1 MRRYSGI
8 TVKLLLAFFA
18 VLLIS
23 FAITMFVSDRFVRS
37 QLRDRNDRLE
47 ARQLDV
53 TAALVRS
60 AYREQWSRAQLTSA
74 LQMSGGPN
82 RTIVVLNRGGE
93 VVLQSDGPNAGGSV
107 DIDPQALKETLAA
120 RDKRWRPGDAS
131 GEGKIRIAAGP
142 VGGDAAWSAQ
152 TILVVSQAFQQDFNV
167 FSGLFRNI
175 MITMLVVS
183 TLMVLVVSRG
193 MTARLRRMTQ
203 AAGDIAKGRFD
214 VRLPDRHRDE
224 IGELA
229 SSLNR
234 MSAELGSLD
243 RMRRDFLANV
253 SHDLRSPLTSIG
265 GFIEAMLDGAVP
277 PDKERHYLGLVREQ
291 TQRMNRL
298 VNDLLDMARMEAGQL
313 AISPVPYN
321 LSSWIRGLLARMS
334 PDAERRGI
342 KLELIGDAED
352 LWVRADPDR
361 IDQAL
366 ANLVLNA
373 IQFSP
378 NGRTVQVEA
387 VRDGERARIGVRDRG
402 VGIPGGELDKIWQR
416 FYKSD
421 KARSARTGSG
431 LGLAIVQFVLEKHG
445 TAASV
450 DSVEGAGTVFT
461 FSLPLAEPASHPSIS
476 PREGV

>member
-23 FAITMFVSDRFVRS
+23 FAITMFISDRFVRS
-37 QLRDRNDRLE
+37 ELRSRSDRME
-47 ARQLDV
+47 MRQLDV

-60 AYREQWSRAQLTSA
+60 AYREHWSRGQLLSA

-82 RTIVVLNRGGE
+82 RQIVLLNAAGE
-93 VVLQSDGPNAGGSV
+93 VVLQTGGPGEGARPE
-107 DIDPQALKETLAA
+107 IDPEALRETLAA
-120 RDKRWRPGDAS
+120 RDQVWRPADR
-131 GEGKIRIAAGP
+131 EGKGSIRIAAGP
-142 VGGDAAWSAQ
+142 VGGDRSWSAQ
-152 TILVVSQAFQQDFNV
+152 TILVVSQAFQQDLGL

-175 MITMLVVS
+175 MITMLCVS
-183 TLMVLVVSRG
+183 TVIVLLVSRS

-203 AAGDIAKGRFD
+203 AARDLAKGRFD
-214 VRLPDRHRDE
+214 VRLQDRHRDE

-229 SSLNR
+229 TSLNH
-234 MSAELGSLD
+234 MSEELGSLD
-243 RMRRDFLANV
+243 RMRREFLANV

-265 GFIEAMLDGAVP
+265 GFVEAMLDGAVP
-277 PDKERHYLGLVREQ
+277 PDRERHYLGLVREQ

-298 VNDLLDMARMEAGQL
+298 VNDLLDVARMEGGQL
-313 AISPVPYN
+313 EISPVSYN
-321 LSSWIRGLLARMS
+321 LSSWIRGLLARMT
-334 PDAERRGI
+334 PDAGRRDI
-342 KLELIGDAED
+342 RLALVGDSED
-352 LWVRADPDR
+352 VWAYADPDR
-361 IDQAL
+361 IDQVL

-378 NGRTVQVEA
+378 NDRSVEIEVTRDGDRA
-387 VRDGERARIGVRDRG
+387 HVSVRDYG
-402 VGIPGGELDKIWQR
+402 VGIPESELDKIWQR

-450 DSVEGAGTVFT
+450 RSIEGKGTVFT
-461 FSLPLAEPASHPSIS
+461 FALPSSEPSHPAHDN
-476 PREGV
+476 RERR

>member
-8 TVKLLLAFFA
+8 TAKLLLAFFA

-23 FAITMFVSDRFVRS
+23 FAITLLVSDRFVRS
-37 QLRDRNDRLE
+37 QLRDRSDRIEL
-47 ARQLDV
+47 RQLDV

-60 AYREQWSRAQLTSA
+60 AYREQWSRTQLTSA

-82 RTIVVLNRGGE
+82 RTVVILNAAGE
-93 VVLQSDGPNAGGSV
+93 VVLQTGSPNGGGTV
-107 DIDPQALKETLAA
+107 EIDPAALRETLAA
-120 RDKRWRPGDAS
+120 RDKLWRPGDAS
-131 GEGKIRIAAGP
+131 GKGKIRIAAVP
-142 VGGDAAWSAQ
+142 VGGDRSWSAQ
-152 TILVVSQAFQQDFNV
+152 TVLVVSGAFQQDFNA
-167 FSGLFRNI
+167 FNGLFRNI

-183 TLMVLVVSRG
+183 TTIVLIVSRG
-193 MTARLRRMTQ
+193 MTARLRRMTL
-203 AAGDIAKGRFD
+203 AARDIAKGRFD

-229 SSLNR
+229 SSLNH

-243 RMRRDFLANV
+243 RMRREFLANV

-265 GFIEAMLDGAVP
+265 GFVEAMLDGAVP
-277 PDKERHYLGLVREQ
+277 PDRERHYLGLVREQ

-298 VNDLLDMARMEAGQL
+298 VNDLLDVARMEAGQL
-313 AISPVPYN
+313 EIAPLPYN

-334 PDAERRGI
+334 PDAGRRGI
-342 KLELIGDAED
+342 RLELIGDAED

-361 IDQAL
+361 IDQVL

-378 NGRTVQVEA
+378 DGRAVQVEA
-387 VRDGERARIGVRDRG
+387 VREGDRARISVRDFG
-402 VGIPGGELDKIWQR
+402 VGIPGEELDKIWQR

-450 DSVEGAGTVFT
+450 RSVVGEGTLFT
-461 FSLPLAEPASHPSIS
+461 FFLPSAEPSHTSYS
-476 PREGV
+476 VRDSL